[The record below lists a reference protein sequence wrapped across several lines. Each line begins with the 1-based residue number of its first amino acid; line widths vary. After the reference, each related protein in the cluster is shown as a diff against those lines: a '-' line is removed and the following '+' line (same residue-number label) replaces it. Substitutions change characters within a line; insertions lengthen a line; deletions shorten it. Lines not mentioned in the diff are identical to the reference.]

1 MENKLIVTS
10 SPHIHIKE
18 SITSIM
24 LDVIIALLPAA
35 LMGVYYFGYRAA
47 IVLLTCIASCVLSE
61 YAYEKLTH
69 TRVSVRDL
77 SAVVT
82 GLLLGMNLPATIPVW
97 MCVVGSVFAIVI
109 VKQLYGGLGKNF
121 MNPALAAR
129 CFMLIAWASA
139 MTAFPE
145 PNTDAISSATPLAIL
160 KGISTGNLPTLKMA
174 FLGAKAGVIGETS
187 GLMLLLGGLYL
198 LYKRVI
204 SWHIP
209 TVFILT
215 FAVLTYLFGKNTTGE
230 SQLYYT
236 ALSVCCG
243 GLMLGSIFMATDYVT
258 TPTTTKGQVIFAIGC
273 GVLTFVIR
281 KFGGYP
287 EGVSFAIIL
296 MNVATPL
303 IDRYVR
309 PRVFGEVHKK

>member
-47 IVLLTCIASCVLSE
+47 IVLITCIASCVLSE

-69 TRVSVRDL
+69 SRVSVRDL

-145 PNTDAISSATPLAIL
+145 PNADAMSSATPLAIL

-204 SWHIP
+204 TWHIP

-215 FAVLTYLFGKNTTGE
+215 VAVLTYLFGTNTTGE

-273 GVLTFVIR
+273 GLLTFVIR

-309 PRVFGEVHKK
+309 PRVFGEVHTK